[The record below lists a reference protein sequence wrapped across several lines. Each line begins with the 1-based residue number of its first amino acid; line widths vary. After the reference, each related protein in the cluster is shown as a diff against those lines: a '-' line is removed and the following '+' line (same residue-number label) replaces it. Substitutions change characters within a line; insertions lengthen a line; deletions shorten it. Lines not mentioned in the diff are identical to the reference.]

1 VAALG
6 TQEVQ
11 VVVLV
16 VIEHPQ
22 ERQVVEQALNP
33 LCLWLLELLTP

>member
-1 VAALG
+1 LLVAAAVVVRLALE
-6 TQEVQ
+6 QALQ

-22 ERQVVEQALNP
+22 E
-33 LCLWLLELLTP
+33 LLVAVLLLRIL

>member
-1 VAALG
+1 LTIWWLQGVVGLG
-6 TQEVQ
+6 TQEVR

-22 ERQVVEQALNP
+22 ERQVVVH
-33 LCLWLLELLTP
+33 LLKTL